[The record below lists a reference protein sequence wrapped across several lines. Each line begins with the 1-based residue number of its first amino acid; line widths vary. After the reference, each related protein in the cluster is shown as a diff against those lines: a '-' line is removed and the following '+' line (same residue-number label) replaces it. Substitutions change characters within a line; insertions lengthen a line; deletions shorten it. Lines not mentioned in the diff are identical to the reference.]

1 MPVRASCC
9 TLLTHFPSSSHVQG
23 RDKRQ
28 SEPSGVPVTQG
39 NHEFDDIYRYA
50 RIHYSGAESN
60 VSAPVVHMLVIGAGD
75 ELERVSC
82 STYLR

>member
-1 MPVRASCC
+1 MLYLFAH
-9 TLLTHFPSSSHVQG
+9 THFPSSSHVQG

-28 SEPSGVPVTQG
+28 SEPSGVPPATQG

-60 VSAPVVHMLVIGAGD
+60 VSVL
-75 ELERVSC
+75 
-82 STYLR
+82 